1 MTDRPALLAVLADTL
16 IPALE
21 DTGEGD
27 VAAFRRRPASDLGV
41 ADLLAPALTAGQA
54 AVLDELAR
62 RGFAELDL
70 AARTAALH
78 ELAAD
83 PAQRQAL
90 RELKLAVM
98 GIFYALPD
106 EDGRNPNWSAL
117 GFPGP
122 ASAPPSP
129 AQAPKTIAIE
139 RLDGPATIAA
149 DVCVIGSGAGGSVIA
164 AELQAAG
171 RQVVILERAGYRNE
185 ADFRQLELVGAN
197 ELYLHGGLFWSEGGS
212 IGLLA
217 GSTLGGGTVI
227 NSMVCLRPP
236 EDIRAEWAA
245 LGLDGVDGPGF
256 DAHLDAVSR
265 RMNVNVESTQ
275 PNRTNV
281 MMAEALEARGL
292 SWEVLP
298 RNASPDDDPA
308 FCGYCNAGCQQGCK
322 QSALKTYLQD
332 ASDAGARVVVDC
344 VADRVLVADGRA
356 TGVAARARAANGEL
370 VDLRIDAPV
379 VVVAAGGIE
388 SPAVLLRSQLGGPA
402 AGAFLRLHPTY
413 FVGGVYD
420 EVVNAWDGQF
430 QALASFDFT
439 RVVEGTGFLVESVNV
454 SLPFWAG
461 ALPFGD
467 GEAHK
472 QRMLRLRNVASWHA
486 VTHDHGSGRV
496 VLGADGEP
504 VVRWELDDPVDRQL
518 AARLHVEL
526 ARMHHARGA
535 EEILTFH
542 WDDHT
547 WRRGDDF
554 EAYIARLERTSYER
568 TAYSAHQMGSCRLG
582 ADPASSVADGYG
594 ELHDAAGVWIGDAS
608 ALPTAPGVNPM
619 LTVMAIARRTAHAIL
634 ERSAVTSSA

>member
-1 MTDRPALLAVLADTL
+1 M
-16 IPALE
+16 
-21 DTGEGD
+21 
-27 VAAFRRRPASDLGV
+27 
-41 ADLLAPALTAGQA
+41 
-54 AVLDELAR
+54 LDELAR

-171 RQVVILERAGYRNE
+171 RQVVVLERAGYRNE
-185 ADFRQLELVGAN
+185 ADFRQLELVGAS

-370 VDLRIDAPV
+370 VDLRIEAPV

-388 SPAVLLRSQLGGPA
+388 SPALLLRSQLGGPA

-472 QRMLRLRNVASWHA
+472 ERMLRLRNVASWHA

-518 AARLHVEL
+518 AARA
-526 ARMHHARGA
+526 ARRARAHAPRA
-535 EEILTFH
+535 R
-542 WDDHT
+542 
-547 WRRGDDF
+547 RRGDPDVPLGRPHV
-554 EAYIARLERTSYER
+554 APGRRLRGLHRAARADVVR
-568 TAYSAHQMGSCRLG
+568 AHRLLGPPDGLVPHGRRPGELGRRRVRG
-582 ADPASSVADGYG
+582 AARRRGRLDRRRLRAADGAG
-594 ELHDAAGVWIGDAS
+594 RQPDAD
-608 ALPTAPGVNPM
+608 
-619 LTVMAIARRTAHAIL
+619 VMALARRTAHAIL
-634 ERSAVTSSA
+634 ERSVGGVLRVGLSARRTRRATCAKRSFSSMNG

>member
-1 MTDRPALLAVLADTL
+1 MTDRLALLAALADTL
-16 IPALE
+16 IPAL
-21 DTGEGD
+21 DDAGDGD
-27 VAAFRRRPASDLGV
+27 VAAFRRRAASDLGV
-41 ADLLAPALTAGQA
+41 ADLFAPALTADHEA
-54 AVLDELAR
+54 LLDELAQ
-62 RGFAELDL
+62 RGFGELDL

-78 ELAAD
+78 DAGGD
-83 PAQRQAL
+83 PAHRQAL
-90 RELKLAVM
+90 RELKLGVM
-98 GIFYALPD
+98 GIFYALPG
-106 EDGRNPNWSAL
+106 EDDRNPNWSAL

-139 RLDGPATIAA
+139 RLDGPATIRA
-149 DVCVIGSGAGGSVIA
+149 DVCVIGSGAGGAVIA

-171 RQVVILERAGYRNE
+171 HQVVILERAGYRNE
-185 ADFRQLELVGAN
+185 ADFRQLEMVGAH
-197 ELYLHGGLFWSEGGS
+197 ELYLQGGLFWSEGGS

-236 EDIRAEWAA
+236 EDIRREWAE
-245 LGLDGVDGPGF
+245 LGLAGVDGPDF

-265 RMNVNVESTQ
+265 RMNVNVEATQ

-332 ASDAGARVVVDC
+332 ASDAGAKVVVDC
-344 VADRVLVADGRA
+344 FADRVLVADGRA
-356 TGVAARARAANGEL
+356 TGVAARARAANGDL
-370 VDLRIDAPV
+370 VDLHVEAPV

-388 SPAVLLRSQLGGPA
+388 SPAVLLRSGLGGPA

-439 RVVEGTGFLVESVNV
+439 HAVEGSGFLVESVNV

-461 ALPFGD
+461 ALPFQD
-467 GEAHK
+467 GRSHK
-472 QRMLRLRNVASWHA
+472 ERMLRLRNVASWHA

-496 VLGADGEP
+496 VLESDGEP
-504 VVRWELDDPVDRQL
+504 VVRWELHDAVDQKL

-554 EAYIARLERTSYER
+554 DAYVARLEGTSYER
-568 TAYSAHQMGSCRLG
+568 TAYSAHQMGSCRMG
-582 ADPASSVADGYG
+582 ADAASSVADGHG
-594 ELHDAAGVWIGDAS
+594 ELHDTAGVWIGDAS

-634 ERSAVTSSA
+634 ERAAVPA

>member
-1 MTDRPALLAVLADTL
+1 M
-16 IPALE
+16 
-21 DTGEGD
+21 
-27 VAAFRRRPASDLGV
+27 
-41 ADLLAPALTAGQA
+41 
-54 AVLDELAR
+54 
-62 RGFAELDL
+62 
-70 AARTAALH
+70 
-78 ELAAD
+78 
-83 PAQRQAL
+83 
-90 RELKLAVM
+90 
-98 GIFYALPD
+98 
-106 EDGRNPNWSAL
+106 
-117 GFPGP
+117 
-122 ASAPPSP
+122 
-129 AQAPKTIAIE
+129 
-139 RLDGPATIAA
+139 
-149 DVCVIGSGAGGSVIA
+149 IA

-171 RQVVILERAGYRNE
+171 HQVVVLERASYRNE

-197 ELYLHGGLFWSEGGS
+197 ELYLHGGLFWSDDGS
-212 IGLLA
+212 IGA
-217 GSTLGGGTVI
+217 RGVDA
-227 NSMVCLRPP
+227 RRRHR
-236 EDIRAEWAA
+236 DQ
-245 LGLDGVDGPGF
+245 LDGLPAPARRHPGRMGG
-256 DAHLDAVSR
+256 ARPRGARRSRLRRAPGRRSR
-265 RMNVNVESTQ
+265 RLNVNVEATK

-344 VADRVLVADGRA
+344 IVDRVLVADGRA

-370 VDLRIDAPV
+370 VELRVEAPTV
-379 VVVAAGGIE
+379 VIAAGGIE
-388 SPAVLLRSQLGGPA
+388 SPAVLLRSGIGGPA

-439 RVVEGTGFLVESVNV
+439 HAVEGSGFLVESVNV

-461 ALPFGD
+461 ALPFRD
-467 GEAHK
+467 GASHK
-472 QRMLRLRNVASWHA
+472 ERMLSLRNVASWHA

-496 VLGADGEP
+496 LLGDDGEP
-504 VVRWELDDPVDRQL
+504 AVHWQLDDPVDRQL

-526 ARMHHARGA
+526 ARLHIARGA
-535 EEILTFH
+535 QEILTFH

-554 EAYIARLERTSYER
+554 DAYIARLEETSYER
-568 TAYSAHQMGSCRLG
+568 TAYSAHQMGSCRMG
-582 ADPASSVADGYG
+582 SDPASSVADGRG
-594 ELHDAAGVWIGDAS
+594 ELHDVAGVWIGDAS

-619 LTVMAIARRTAHAIL
+619 LTVMAVARRTAHAIA
-634 ERSAVTSSA
+634 EGVARPGA

>member
-1 MTDRPALLAVLADTL
+1 MRGRL
-16 IPALE
+16 
-21 DTGEGD
+21 G
-27 VAAFRRRPASDLGV
+27 RRRQRDRGRATGGRSPG
-41 ADLLAPALTAGQA
+41 
-54 AVLDELAR
+54 R
-62 RGFAELDL
+62 RA
-70 AARTAALH
+70 
-78 ELAAD
+78 
-83 PAQRQAL
+83 
-90 RELKLAVM
+90 
-98 GIFYALPD
+98 
-106 EDGRNPNWSAL
+106 
-117 GFPGP
+117 
-122 ASAPPSP
+122 
-129 AQAPKTIAIE
+129 
-139 RLDGPATIAA
+139 
-149 DVCVIGSGAGGSVIA
+149 
-164 AELQAAG
+164 
-171 RQVVILERAGYRNE
+171 RAGSYRNE

-197 ELYLHGGLFWSEGGS
+197 ELYLHGGLFWSESGS

-217 GSTLGGGTVI
+217 GATLGGGTVI
-227 NSMVCLRPP
+227 NSLVCLRPP
-236 EDIRAEWAA
+236 DEIRAEWAA
-245 LGLDGVDGPGF
+245 LGLEGVDEPAF

-265 RMNVNVESTQ
+265 RLNVNIEATK

-344 VADRVLVADGRA
+344 IVDRVLAADGRA

-370 VDLRIDAPV
+370 VELTVEAPI

-388 SPAVLLRSQLGGPA
+388 SPALLLRSGIGGPA

-439 RVVEGTGFLVESVNV
+439 HAVEGSGFLVESVNV

-461 ALPFGD
+461 ALPFRD
-467 GEAHK
+467 GASHK
-472 QRMLRLRNVASWHA
+472 ERMLRPAQRRLLARGHARPRLGPRSCSETTASPSC
-486 VTHDHGSGRV
+486 TGSSTTRST
-496 VLGADGEP
+496 A
-504 VVRWELDDPVDRQL
+504 QL

-526 ARMHHARGA
+526 ARLHHARGA
-535 EEILTFH
+535 QEILTFH

-554 EAYIARLERTSYER
+554 DAYIAASRGRRTSARR
-568 TAYSAHQMGSCRLG
+568 TRPTRWARAGWAPTRRRRWPTGAESCTTSRASGSATPRRCRRR
-582 ADPASSVADGYG
+582 
-594 ELHDAAGVWIGDAS
+594 
-608 ALPTAPGVNPM
+608 PGVNPM
-619 LTVMAIARRTAHAIL
+619 LTVMAVARRTAHAIASARRVPGALARGELREHLREPLLLLDERVVGALL
-634 ERSAVTSSA
+634 EDDCLAARALLGDPRRPARRVVRVVRGRRSRAPAPRSAAGGRGSRASPARARS

>member
-1 MTDRPALLAVLADTL
+1 MTDRLALLALLADTL

-21 DTGEGD
+21 DSGEDD

-70 AARTAALH
+70 AGRTAALH

-83 PAQRQAL
+83 PARRQAL

-98 GIFYALPD
+98 GIFYALPAED
-106 EDGRNPNWSAL
+106 ERNPTGSAL

-298 RNASPDDDPA
+298 RNASPDDDAA

-370 VDLRIDAPV
+370 VDLHVEAPF

-388 SPAVLLRSQLGGPA
+388 SPAVLLRSKLGGPA

-430 QALASFDFT
+430 QALASFDFP
-439 RVVEGTGFLVESVNV
+439 RVVEETGFLVESVNV

-461 ALPFGD
+461 ALPFSD
-467 GEAHK
+467 GAAHK
-472 QRMLRLRNVASWHA
+472 ERMLRLRNVASWHA

-504 VVRWELDDPVDRQL
+504 LVRWELDDPVDRQV
-518 AARLHVEL
+518 AARPDV
-526 ARMHHARGA
+526 
-535 EEILTFH
+535 
-542 WDDHT
+542 
-547 WRRGDDF
+547 
-554 EAYIARLERTSYER
+554 
-568 TAYSAHQMGSCRLG
+568 AHR
-582 ADPASSVADGYG
+582 A
-594 ELHDAAGVWIGDAS
+594 
-608 ALPTAPGVNPM
+608 
-619 LTVMAIARRTAHAIL
+619 
-634 ERSAVTSSA
+634 

>member
-1 MTDRPALLAVLADTL
+1 MNDRLALVAALADTL
-16 IPALE
+16 IPAL
-21 DTGEGD
+21 DDLGD
-27 VAAFRRRPASDLGV
+27 DAVAAFRRRAASDLGV
-41 ADLLAPALTAGQA
+41 ADLLAPALTATQA
-54 AVLDELAR
+54 ALIDELGG
-62 RGFAELDL
+62 RGFAALDL
-70 AARTAALH
+70 GARTAVLH
-78 ELAAD
+78 DLASD
-83 PAQRQAL
+83 HTDRQAL

-98 GIFYALPD
+98 GIFYAVPGPD
-106 EDGRNPNWSAL
+106 DRNPNWPAL

-139 RLDGPATIAA
+139 QLHGPATIVA
-149 DVCVIGSGAGGSVIA
+149 DVCIVGSGAGGSVIA

-171 RQVVILERAGYRNE
+171 HQVVVLERAGYRNE

-197 ELYLHGGLFWSEGGS
+197 ELYLHGGLFWSDDGS

-236 EDIRAEWAA
+236 AEIRAEWAA
-245 LGLDGVDGPGF
+245 LGLEGIDGAAF
-256 DAHLDAVSR
+256 DAHLDAVAR
-265 RMNVNVESTQ
+265 RLNVNTEATK

-344 VADRVLVADGRA
+344 VVDKVLVEGGRA
-356 TGVAARARAANGEL
+356 SGVAARARAANGEL
-370 VDLRIDAPV
+370 VDLHVEAPV

-388 SPAVLLRSQLGGPA
+388 SPAVLLRSGVGGPA
-402 AGAFLRLHPTY
+402 AGSFLRLHPTY

-439 RVVEGTGFLVESVNV
+439 QAVEGSGFLVESVNV

-461 ALPFGD
+461 ALPFRD
-467 GEAHK
+467 GETHK
-472 QRMLRLRNVASWHA
+472 QRMLSLRNVASWHA
-486 VTHDHGSGRV
+486 VTHDHGAGRV
-496 VLGADGEP
+496 LLGGDGEP
-504 VVRWELDDPVDRQL
+504 AVHWQLDDVVDRQL

-526 ARMHHARGA
+526 ARLHHARGA

-554 EAYIARLERTSYER
+554 EAYIERLEQASYER
-568 TAYSAHQMGSCRLG
+568 TAYSAHQMGSCRMG
-582 ADPASSVADGYG
+582 SDPATSVADGNG
-594 ELHDAAGVWIGDAS
+594 ELHDVKGVWIGDAS

-619 LTVMAIARRTAHAIL
+619 LTVMAVARRTAHAI
-634 ERSAVTSSA
+634 AAAAG

>member
-1 MTDRPALLAVLADTL
+1 VTDRLTLVAALADTL
-16 IPALE
+16 VPAL
-21 DTGEGD
+21 DDAGD
-27 VAAFRRRPASDLGV
+27 GAVAAFRRRPASELGV
-41 ADLLAPALTAGQA
+41 ADLLAPSLTGEQA
-54 AVLDELAR
+54 ALIDELGR
-62 RGFAELDL
+62 RGFAGLDL
-70 AARTAALH
+70 AARTQALH
-78 ELAAD
+78 DVAGD
-83 PAQRQAL
+83 PVLRQAL
-90 RELKLAVM
+90 RELKLGVM
-98 GIFYALPD
+98 GLFYALPD
-106 EDGRNPNWSAL
+106 AHDGNPSWDAL

-122 ASAPPSP
+122 ASRPPTA
-129 AQAPKTIAIE
+129 AQAPKTIAVE

-149 DVCVIGSGAGGSVIA
+149 DVCIVGSGAGGSVIA

-171 RQVVILERAGYRNE
+171 LQVVVLERASYRNE

-197 ELYLHGGLFWSEGGS
+197 ELYLHGGLFWSDGGS

-236 EDIRAEWAA
+236 ADIRAEWAA
-245 LGLDGVDGPGF
+245 MGLDGLDGPAF
-256 DAHLDAVSR
+256 DEHLDAVSR
-265 RMNVNVESTQ
+265 RMNVNVEATK

-298 RNASPDDDPA
+298 RNAAPDDDPA

-344 VADRVLVADGRA
+344 VVDRVLTSDGRA
-356 TGVAARARAANGEL
+356 TGVAARARAADGEL
-370 VDLRIDAPV
+370 VDLLVEAPTV
-379 VVVAAGGIE
+379 VIAAGGIE
-388 SPAVLLRSQLGGPA
+388 SPGVLLRSGIGGPA

-439 RVVEGTGFLVESVNV
+439 HAVENTGFLVESVNV

-461 ALPFGD
+461 ALPFRD
-467 GEAHK
+467 GASHK
-472 QRMLRLRNVASWHA
+472 ERMLRLRNVASWHA
-486 VTHDHGSGRV
+486 VTHDHGAGRV
-496 VLGADGEP
+496 VLGEDGEP
-504 VVRWELDDPVDRQL
+504 IVRWQLDDAVDRKL

-526 ARMHHARGA
+526 ARLHHARGA

-554 EAYIARLERTSYER
+554 EAYVERLETTSYER
-568 TAYSAHQMGSCRLG
+568 TAYSAHQMGSCRMG
-582 ADPASSVADGYG
+582 TDPATSVADGRG
-594 ELHDAAGVWIGDAS
+594 ELHDTRGVWIGDAS

-619 LTVMAIARRTAHAIL
+619 LTVMALARRTAKAIL
-634 ERSAVTSSA
+634 ARSA